1 MELVPSIFAQKGVT
15 TKAETKLKFIPTSI
29 VLIIMSQ
36 RLGDY
41 LSEYIRGRVGVFKK
55 YLLAALEN
63 KDQGIW
69 YLEASSGMMV
79 PSSDLKNCELLR
91 DAQLFREDLKVSRN
105 GRNTYKLYY
114 LTDLGKKIAEELKAE
129 SLINEDQEKL
139 LSPMTYLSE

>member
-1 MELVPSIFAQKGVT
+1 M
-15 TKAETKLKFIPTSI
+15 
-29 VLIIMSQ
+29 LIIMSQ

-41 LSEYIRGRVGVFKK
+41 LSEYIKGRVGVFKK
-55 YLLAALEN
+55 YILAALDN

-69 YLEASSGMMV
+69 YLEASAGMMI

-91 DAQLFREDLKVSRN
+91 DAQLFREDMKVSRN
-105 GRNTYKLYY
+105 GRNTYKTYY

-129 SLINEDQEKL
+129 SLISEDQEKL

>member
-1 MELVPSIFAQKGVT
+1 MRIDVLPDKI
-15 TKAETKLKFIPTSI
+15 ETKFKFILTSI

-41 LSEYIRGRVGVFKK
+41 LSEYIKGRVGVFKK
-55 YLLAALEN
+55 YLLAALDN
-63 KDQGIW
+63 RDQSIW
-69 YLEASSGMMV
+69 YLEASAGMLI
-79 PSSDLKNCELLR
+79 PSADLKNCELLR

-129 SLINEDQEKL
+129 SLINDDQENL
-139 LSPMTYLSE
+139 LSPATYLSQ

>member
-1 MELVPSIFAQKGVT
+1 MFDAVFLRIDVLSD
-15 TKAETKLKFIPTSI
+15 KAETKFKFILTSI

-41 LSEYIRGRVGVFKK
+41 LSEYIKGRVGVFKK
-55 YLLAALEN
+55 YLLAALDN
-63 KDQGIW
+63 KDQSIW
-69 YLEASSGMMV
+69 YLEASSGMMI
-79 PSSDLKNCELLR
+79 PSADLKNCELLR

-129 SLINEDQEKL
+129 SLLSEDQEKL
-139 LSPMTYLSE
+139 LSPATYLSQ